1 MKIIIDSDKLMER
14 KVLRKVVYGRK
25 EGVKREKTRRKEGKK
40 NRGVKTFHSL
50 GITSLVHARTTEA
63 SVCGHIPH
71 QAQSL
76 SCHFQKGGRGGGMI
90 DIIEERSCPL

>member
-14 KVLRKVVYGRK
+14 KVLRKVVYGR
-25 EGVKREKTRRKEGKK
+25 RQEGKK
-40 NRGVKTFHSL
+40 NRGVKAFHSL
-50 GITSLVHARTTEA
+50 GITSLVHARTAEA

-76 SCHFQKGGRGGGMI
+76 SCHFQKGGLEGGMI
-90 DIIEERSCPL
+90 DVIEERSYPL